1 MKRFPLF
8 GLLVLA
14 FLSIGVGAIKMMT
27 WSRSRG
33 LYHLTAAD
41 WQSVLAC
48 AESVSSRCTYSESV
62 EALLRVDIFPMGQGA
77 VAGLAILTAIV
88 VCHLAKAST
97 RSYILLLVVLL
108 AFALAT
114 QFAHLQS
121 VELADHFVR
130 SGLAS
135 VKQDCSN
142 GRATETC
149 GDYMA
154 RMQGIRYGAMILSK
168 VGFALLA
175 AAAVALS
182 AVLALALGA
191 ENTRISM

>member
-27 WSRSRG
+27 WSKSSG
-33 LYHLTAAD
+33 LHHLTVED

-48 AESVSSRCTYSESV
+48 ADSVLSRCSYSESV
-62 EALLRVDIFPMGQGA
+62 EALLRVDIFSMGQGA
-77 VAGLAILTAIV
+77 VAGLVILTALV
-88 VCHLAKAST
+88 AGYLAKVST
-97 RSYILLLVVLL
+97 RSYVLLLFVLL

-114 QFAHLQS
+114 QFAHLQFA
-121 VELADHFVR
+121 ELADHFVR

-142 GRATETC
+142 GRATDAC

-154 RMQGIRYGAMILSK
+154 RTQGIRYGAMILSK

-191 ENTRISM
+191 EKPRMSI